1 MTFKL
6 HLNFQLHTFGNMNMK
21 LTKIVATIA
30 ILSAFALAGC
40 SSDEEKDASLTDGSL
55 NGGMND
61 ASVNGFGDGSGM
73 DGGRFG
79 ANGKYGARG
88 ANGLPPEFSDPNNP
102 LSKRT
107 IYFML
112 DSSQVQQD
120 FVSVIAAHARYLLA
134 NPSQHVVL
142 EGNGDER
149 GSREYNIGLGEQR
162 SKTVANMLK
171 AQGVSESQLSTVSYG
186 EEKPV
191 AMGHDESSWELN
203 RRVEITY

>member
-1 MTFKL
+1 
-6 HLNFQLHTFGNMNMK
+6 MK
-21 LTKIVATIA
+21 FTKTLAIVAI
-30 ILSAFALAGC
+30 ISALTLIGC

-55 NGGMND
+55 NGGIND
-61 ASVNGFGDGSGM
+61 ASTNGFGDGSGAN
-73 DGGRFG
+73 GGRFG
-79 ANGKYGARG
+79 ANGKYGAKG

-120 FVSVIAAHARYLLA
+120 FIPAIAAHARYLLA
-134 NPSQHVVL
+134 NPSQHIVL

-149 GSREYNIGLGEQR
+149 GSREYNIALGEQR
-162 SKTVANMLK
+162 SKTVAGMLK
-171 AQGVSESQLSTVSYG
+171 AQGVSESQLGIVSYG
-186 EEKPV
+186 EEKPM

-203 RRVEITY
+203 RRVELAY

>member
-1 MTFKL
+1 
-6 HLNFQLHTFGNMNMK
+6 MK
-21 LTKIVATIA
+21 LNNKMALLA
-30 ILSAFALAGC
+30 LLSTLALAGC

-55 NGGMND
+55 NGANGIGD
-61 ASVNGFGDGSGM
+61 ASTSGLNGGSSFGGSGLN
-73 DGGRFG
+73 GGR
-79 ANGKYGARG
+79 YGARG

-120 FVSVIAAHARYLLA
+120 FIPVIAAHARYLLA

-162 SKTVANMLK
+162 AKSIAAMLK
-171 AQGVSESQLSTVSYG
+171 AQGVSEAQLSVVSYG

-203 RRVEITY
+203 RRVELAY

>member
-1 MTFKL
+1 
-6 HLNFQLHTFGNMNMK
+6 MK
-21 LTKIVATIA
+21 LTKIVAAIA
-30 ILSAFALAGC
+30 IASSLALAGC
-40 SSDEEKDASLTDGSL
+40 SGDEEKDASLTDGSL

-79 ANGKYGARG
+79 ANGGKYGAKG

-162 SKTVANMLK
+162 SKTVAGMLK
-171 AQGVSESQLSTVSYG
+171 AQGVSESQLSIVSYG

-203 RRVEITY
+203 RRVEIAY

>member
-1 MTFKL
+1 
-6 HLNFQLHTFGNMNMK
+6 MK
-21 LTKIVATIA
+21 FTKTLAAIA
-30 ILSAFALAGC
+30 IASTLALTGC

-61 ASVNGFGDGSGM
+61 ASVNGLGDGSGM
-73 DGGRFG
+73 NGGRFG
-79 ANGKYGARG
+79 ANGKYGAKG

-149 GSREYNIGLGEQR
+149 GSREYNIALGEQR
-162 SKTVANMLK
+162 SKTVAGMLK
-171 AQGVSESQLSTVSYG
+171 AQGVSESQLGIVSYG

-203 RRVEITY
+203 RRVELAY

>member
-1 MTFKL
+1 
-6 HLNFQLHTFGNMNMK
+6 MK
-21 LTKIVATIA
+21 LNNKMALLA
-30 ILSAFALAGC
+30 LLSTLALAGC

-55 NGGMND
+55 NGANGIGD
-61 ASVNGFGDGSGM
+61 ASTSGLNGGSSFGGSGLN
-73 DGGRFG
+73 GGR
-79 ANGKYGARG
+79 YGARG

-120 FVSVIAAHARYLLA
+120 FIPVIAAHARYLLA

-162 SKTVANMLK
+162 AKSIGAMLK
-171 AQGVSESQLSTVSYG
+171 AQGVSEAQLSVVSYG
-186 EEKPV
+186 AEHAGVTRPFRQDAEK
-191 AMGHDESSWELN
+191 
-203 RRVEITY
+203 